1 VSVLWYILQ
10 FVIGFNLLLPL
21 TLFVLNR
28 FKKKK
33 EQPAPYQNSKAW
45 DYAIIVTAYQETVHI
60 PATVHS
66 ILNLNYNNYL
76 VYVVLDNCDDIS
88 SLQFSDDKIILLRP
102 EAVLA
107 GNIKSHFFAISNF
120 KRNHD
125 VVTIIDSDNLVESNY
140 LNVLNEYFNSGYEAV
155 QGVREA
161 KNLDST
167 IACLDAARDLYYHF
181 YDGYIL
187 FNSGSSATLAG
198 SGMAFTTQLYKETLK
213 DVLIEGAGFDKVL
226 QYQIVKRNTRIA
238 FAEKAVVFDQ
248 KTSDSTQLVNQRAR
262 WINTWFK
269 YFKLGFILIIKGV
282 KNVSINQLLFGVI
295 LLRPPLFLFLTL
307 SLMLLFVNIFI
318 NPLIALMWII
328 GLLVF
333 ILGFLIAIKKSNT
346 DRIILRALR
355 YIPVFIYYQF
365 ISLFKSKNANKRSV
379 ATRHFEQP

>member
-1 VSVLWYILQ
+1 
-10 FVIGFNLLLPL
+10 
-21 TLFVLNR
+21 
-28 FKKKK
+28 
-33 EQPAPYQNSKAW
+33 
-45 DYAIIVTAYQETVHI
+45 
-60 PATVHS
+60 
-66 ILNLNYNNYL
+66 
-76 VYVVLDNCDDIS
+76 
-88 SLQFSDDKIILLRP
+88 
-102 EAVLA
+102 
-107 GNIKSHFFAISNF
+107 
-120 KRNHD
+120 
-125 VVTIIDSDNLVESNY
+125 
-140 LNVLNEYFNSGYEAV
+140 
-155 QGVREA
+155 
-161 KNLDST
+161 
-167 IACLDAARDLYYHF
+167 
-181 YDGYIL
+181 
-187 FNSGSSATLAG
+187 
-198 SGMAFTTQLYKETLK
+198 
-213 DVLIEGAGFDKVL
+213 
-226 QYQIVKRNTRIA
+226 
-238 FAEKAVVFDQ
+238 Q